1 MLYITKFL
9 YGRTVALWFVNPN
22 FPVGIQI
29 CSNVLISFMK
39 LMFYPVLFV
48 QLINVF
54 MFLQE
59 GIPDENDDFGEFRLR
74 VSELIKDVV
83 FIVGSSQCFTQV
95 RFCVRNKK

>member
-1 MLYITKFL
+1 MYMYICTINKF
-9 YGRTVALWFVNPN
+9 
-22 FPVGIQI
+22 
-29 CSNVLISFMK
+29 VL
-39 LMFYPVLFV
+39 
-48 QLINVF
+48 

-95 RFCVRNKK
+95 RFLEESALFIANQLLGAFLMPFFGGWGGGLM

>member
-1 MLYITKFL
+1 MYMYICTINKF
-9 YGRTVALWFVNPN
+9 
-22 FPVGIQI
+22 
-29 CSNVLISFMK
+29 VL
-39 LMFYPVLFV
+39 
-48 QLINVF
+48 

-95 RFCVRNKK
+95 RFLEESALFIENQLLGAFLMPFFGGWGGGLM

>member
-1 MLYITKFL
+1 
-9 YGRTVALWFVNPN
+9 
-22 FPVGIQI
+22 
-29 CSNVLISFMK
+29 MK

-95 RFCVRNKK
+95 RFCVRNKNRIVLYLLKTSFWGLLFWAYITC

>member
-1 MLYITKFL
+1 MT
-9 YGRTVALWFVNPN
+9 
-22 FPVGIQI
+22 
-29 CSNVLISFMK
+29 VLISFMK

-54 MFLQE
+54 IFLQE

-95 RFCVRNKK
+95 RFCVRNKKNRIVLYLLKTSFWGLLFWAFITC

>member
-1 MLYITKFL
+1 
-9 YGRTVALWFVNPN
+9 
-22 FPVGIQI
+22 
-29 CSNVLISFMK
+29 MK
-39 LMFYPVLFV
+39 LMFYLVLFV

-95 RFCVRNKK
+95 RFCVIKNRIIVLYLLKTSFWGLLFWAFITC

>member
-1 MLYITKFL
+1 
-9 YGRTVALWFVNPN
+9 
-22 FPVGIQI
+22 
-29 CSNVLISFMK
+29 MK

-54 MFLQE
+54 IFLQE

-95 RFCVRNKK
+95 RFCVRNKKK